1 MGNSPGGT
9 SCWLLLRSGPELKIP
24 TTMRVLNIAGL
35 AIIFAFV
42 RSTTSTASGQRWATK
57 PYENPGG
64 YARPPTRPNVHAPHI
79 HKRPH
84 PVITSTMSSPPHP
97 HRPEHHQPVTA
108 PDRPG
113 TDENTVSLEMIGDM
127 IEDDLMASEQE
138 AIIHKPPPHTGM
150 TSTMSGQHSQ
160 PESTE
165 TMTDDHPE
173 HHHRP
178 RPVMTQ
184 NPGPIS
190 ETPLVSSEAA
200 SEEHTMPLVMTEDNA
215 MMPSEEPTN
224 APESIEAMIEEVSE
238 HDEIISVHEFKEV
251 LHELVKDAVDKIVM
265 KKVGIVG
272 KLKTVKQ
279 NLIGHVGEATGR
291 NPQQFGCECNPSV
304 KDSRGRGNC
313 NRATLDFNGRRW
325 CYLKSFFPKPTC
337 SDTKPSVQLRGFF
350 WSHSACE
357 HPPIIC
363 DKFGCIG

>member
-127 IEDDLMASEQE
+127 IEDDSMASEQE

-150 TSTMSGQHSQ
+150 TSTMSGQHTQ

-184 NPGPIS
+184 KPGPIS
-190 ETPLVSSEAA
+190 ETPLVTSEAA
-200 SEEHTMPLVMTEDNA
+200 SEEHTMPPVMTEDNA

-224 APESIEAMIEEVSE
+224 APESNEAMIEELSE
-238 HDEIISVHEFKEV
+238 HDEVISVHEFKEV

-265 KKVGIVG
+265 KKVGLVG
-272 KLKTVKQ
+272 KLKTAKQ

-291 NPQQFGCECNPSV
+291 DPQQFSSPF
-304 KDSRGRGNC
+304 
-313 NRATLDFNGRRW
+313 APL
-325 CYLKSFFPKPTC
+325 P
-337 SDTKPSVQLRGFF
+337 
-350 WSHSACE
+350 
-357 HPPIIC
+357 HP
-363 DKFGCIG
+363 

>member
-1 MGNSPGGT
+1 
-9 SCWLLLRSGPELKIP
+9 
-24 TTMRVLNIAGL
+24 MRVLHIAGL

-42 RSTTSTASGQRWATK
+42 RSTTSTASGQRWAVK
-57 PYENPGG
+57 PV
-64 YARPPTRPNVHAPHI
+64 TRPNVHAPHI

-84 PVITSTMSSPPHP
+84 TVSTSTMSGPHP
-97 HRPEHHQPVTA
+97 HRPEHYQPVTL

-113 TDENTVSLEMIGDM
+113 TEENTVSHVMTGDM

-138 AIIHKPPPHTGM
+138 ANIHKPPHTGM

-165 TMTDDHPE
+165 TMTDPE

-178 RPVMTQ
+178 RPVITQ
-184 NPGPIS
+184 KPGPIS
-190 ETPLVSSEAA
+190 ETPLVTSEAA
-200 SEEHTMPLVMTEDNA
+200 SEEHTMPPVTTEDNE
-215 MMPSEEPTN
+215 MMPSEELTH
-224 APESIEAMIEEVSE
+224 APESNEVMIEEVSE

-272 KLKTVKQ
+272 KLKTAKQ

-291 NPQQFGCECNPSV
+291 DPQNRGCRCNPNV

-313 NRATLDFNGRRW
+313 NSATLDFNGRRW
-325 CYLKSFFPKPTC
+325 CYLERSSRHSCF
-337 SDTKPSVQLRGFF
+337 DAEPSVQLRGFF
-350 WSHSACE
+350 WSHAAC
-357 HPPIIC
+357 HITTDTTSPSRCRPDGRGGIRC
-363 DKFGCIG
+363 D